1 MADDNKGWNCNLME
15 KSMDN
20 LEQVKSISKDAY
32 DFMIRLQT
40 GDIDDGRYELQNGVY
55 ANVETYISE
64 PREERRFE
72 NHRKYID
79 VQIII
84 EGEEFIEL
92 FPVNEF
98 SEDSLYDDE
107 KDISFFSNNEVGNK
121 IKLSKGDSLV
131 IFPGQAHMPCVQ
143 TDVSAKVKKAVIK
156 IPIGVM
162 PKLLFLD
169 VDGTLTDGKI
179 YMGKQGEEVKAFN
192 IKDGYAIAN
201 ILPQNRIIPVIIT
214 GRQSE
219 IVSRRAEELGIECC
233 LQNIKEKKLEM
244 IKIANSYGIYQDENG
259 ILPRTAYMGD
269 DIPDYDSMQI
279 VEKKGCPQDAVPEI
293 RQIAD
298 FVATQNGGEGAVRE
312 FIEWLCMGEK

>member
-1 MADDNKGWNCNLME
+1 MADDNTGWNCNLME

-20 LEQVKSISKDAY
+20 LEQVKSISNEAY

-40 GDIDDGRYELQNGVY
+40 EDKDDGRYELQNGVY
-55 ANVETYISE
+55 VNVETYMSE
-64 PREERRFE
+64 PREERKFE

-98 SEDSLYDDE
+98 LEDSLYDDE
-107 KDISFFSNNEVGNK
+107 KDISFFSNNKIGNK
-121 IKLSKGDSLV
+121 VKLTKGDSLI
-131 IFPGQAHMPCVQ
+131 IFPGQAHMPCIQ
-143 TDVSAKVKKAVIK
+143 TDISAKVKKAVIK
-156 IPIGVM
+156 IPIGVI
-162 PKLLFLD
+162 PKILFLD

-179 YMGKQGEEVKAFN
+179 YMGKQGEAVKTFN

-201 ILPQNRIIPVIIT
+201 ILPKKRIIPVIIT

-219 IVSRRAEELGIECC
+219 IVSRRAKELRIECC

-244 IKIANSYGIYQDENG
+244 IKVANSYGIFQNEMG
-259 ILPRTAYMGD
+259 ILPGTAYMGD

-279 VEKKGCPQDAVPEI
+279 VEKRGCPKDAVDEI
-293 RQIAD
+293 RQISD
-298 FVATQNGGEGAVRE
+298 FVSARNGGDGAVRE
-312 FIEWLCMGEK
+312 FIEWLWE

>member
-1 MADDNKGWNCNLME
+1 MNKL
-15 KSMDN
+15 D
-20 LEQVKSISKDAY
+20 LVKSISNDAY
-32 DFMIRLQT
+32 DFILKLQT
-40 GDIDDGRYELQNGVY
+40 SDIDDGHYELHNGVY
-55 ANVETYISE
+55 VNVETYMSK

-98 SEDSLYDDE
+98 SENSLYDNE
-107 KDISFFSNNEVGNK
+107 HDISFFSNHKVGNR
-121 IKLSKGDSLV
+121 IQLSKGDSLV

-143 TDVSAKVKKAVIK
+143 VNSSSLVRKAVVK
-156 IPIGVM
+156 IPIDTM

-179 YMGKQGEEVKAFN
+179 YMGKEGEEVKAFN

-219 IVSRRAEELGIECC
+219 IVTRRAEELGIECC

-244 IKIANSYGIYQDENG
+244 IKIANSYGIYQDEND

-269 DIPDYDSMQI
+269 DIPDYESMQI
-279 VEKKGCPQDAVPEI
+279 AEKKGCPQDAVAEI